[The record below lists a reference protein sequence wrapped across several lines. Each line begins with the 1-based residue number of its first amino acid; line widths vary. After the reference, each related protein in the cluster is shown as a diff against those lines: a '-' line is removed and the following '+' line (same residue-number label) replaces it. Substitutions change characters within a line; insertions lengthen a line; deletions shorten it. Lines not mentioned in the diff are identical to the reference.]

1 MEMFMEM
8 VVVAWL
14 PIHFSSAASRGQTT
28 HSDSSIGNF
37 YPSAFDMK
45 LSKAMPKSKEGNVIK

>member
-1 MEMFMEM
+1 MEM